1 METSKKKQDASHIE
15 PDNYKT
21 LDGDFYVLFYI
32 NNRVYLRFAKYH
44 NDSLFKFAKK

>member
-1 METSKKKQDASHIE
+1 MTTNKKKQDASHIE

-21 LDGDFYVLFYI
+21 LDGDFFVLFYI

-44 NDSLFKFAKK
+44 NDSTFKVAKK